1 MPRRCYRRMDGCLRA
16 GFDVKK
22 MLLSVAVGAVGLN
35 VLSIGFFF
43 ARQT

>member
-1 MPRRCYRRMDGCLRA
+1 MPRRRYRRRRESLRA
-16 GFDVKK
+16 GFEVKK
-22 MLLSVAVGAVGLN
+22 MLLSVTLGAVGLN